1 MRTNLIRPLRLL
13 SGHALRLRGGQALA
27 VAALVISI
35 AATALAQQ
43 PVFRGKVVD
52 EKGTPVAGAVLEFV
66 AQFQTLTRQ
75 GKTDNRGEFLIVG
88 LPSGEFQITAKKE
101 GVGEDVIKT
110 RVTQGQNAP
119 VTLTL
124 RPAAPPASSLGV
136 APAAANTA
144 AAKANQELQ
153 ALAKLGSAHLAEG
166 RNDEAI
172 AAYSEVVGKAPTCAD
187 CYFNL
192 GMGHLNKKQ
201 FGEAETAFKKAIE
214 LRADHVNAHM
224 QLAAV
229 YNAQKKY
236 DLAAESSAAA
246 AKYSAAAPG
255 ATGGN
260 ADALYNQGVTLFNGG
275 KFADAKT
282 AFEGA
287 TKADPK
293 NALAHYQL
301 GMTALNLGDFALA
314 VSSLEQYLVLDPNGP
329 KAAEVK
335 ASLPT
340 LKGMVKK

>member
-1 MRTNLIRPLRLL
+1 MRTHLIRRCL
-13 SGHALRLRGGQALA
+13 STAC
-27 VAALVISI
+27 LVIAI
-35 AATALAQQ
+35 AATAYAQQ

-52 EKGTPVAGAVLEFV
+52 EKGTPVPGAEMVFT
-66 AQFQTLTRQ
+66 AQFQALVRNA
-75 GKTDNRGEFLIVG
+75 KTDNKGEFLMVG
-88 LPSGEFQITAKKE
+88 LPSGEFEVKASKE
-101 GVGEDVIKT
+101 GVGEDTIRT

-124 RPAAPPASSLGV
+124 RPAEPVGSLGV
-136 APAAANTA
+136 PAAAANTA

-153 ALAKLGSAHLAEG
+153 ALAKSGATHLAEG

-172 AAYSEVVGKAPTCAD
+172 AAYTQVVAKAPTCAD
-187 CYFNL
+187 CYVNL
-192 GMGHLNKKQ
+192 GIGHANKKQ
-201 FGEAETAFKKAIE
+201 YAEAEAAFKKAIE
-214 LRADHVNAHM
+214 LKPDDANAHS
-224 QLAAV
+224 QLAGI
-229 YNAQKKY
+229 YNAQRKF

-246 AKYSAAAPG
+246 AKYTAAAPG
-255 ATGGN
+255 ATGGS
-260 ADALYNQGVTLFNGG
+260 AEALYNQGVTLFNGG
-275 KFADAKT
+275 KYPEAKT

-314 VSSLEQYLVLDPNGP
+314 VSSLEQYLVLDPNGA

-335 ASLPT
+335 ASLPA